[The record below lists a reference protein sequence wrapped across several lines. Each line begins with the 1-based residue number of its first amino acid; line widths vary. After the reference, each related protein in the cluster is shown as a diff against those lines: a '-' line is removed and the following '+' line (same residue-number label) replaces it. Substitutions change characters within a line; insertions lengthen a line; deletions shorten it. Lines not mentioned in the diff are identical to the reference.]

1 MVNGKNSDL
10 LSKRAAIGVIAHN
23 GGPTPAE
30 AVGEVVLDEPAE
42 TGQVVDVGTLGG
54 RGHVFEAEM
63 DGLLEAQ
70 AFVDDGNGRDAVEPV
85 ADDAFL
91 GGRVFARRTFGAG
104 AELCGV

>member
-1 MVNGKNSDL
+1 MF
-10 LSKRAAIGVIAHN
+10 
-23 GGPTPAE
+23 
-30 AVGEVVLDEPAE
+30 EP
-42 TGQVVDVGTLGG
+42 
-54 RGHVFEAEM
+54 EM

-91 GGRVFARRTFGAG
+91 GGRGVARRTFGAG

>member
-1 MVNGKNSDL
+1 M
-10 LSKRAAIGVIAHN
+10 
-23 GGPTPAE
+23 
-30 AVGEVVLDEPAE
+30 
-42 TGQVVDVGTLGG
+42 
-54 RGHVFEAEM
+54 FEAEM

-85 ADDAFL
+85 TDDAFL